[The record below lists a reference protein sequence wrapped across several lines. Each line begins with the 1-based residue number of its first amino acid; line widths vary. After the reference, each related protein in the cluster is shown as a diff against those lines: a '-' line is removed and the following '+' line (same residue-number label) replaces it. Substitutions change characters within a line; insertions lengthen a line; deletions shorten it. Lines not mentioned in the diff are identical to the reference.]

1 MIGMAVGQFRL
12 VTLDNRKQK
21 RNIMRFLQ
29 HVLAALSLSLV
40 AAVAGASP
48 ANPQNGVDYRTL
60 EKAQPTE
67 SGNKVEVTEFFWY
80 SCPHCNALEPSLE
93 DWVKKQGDKI
103 DFKRVPVVFR
113 DSMVPQQ
120 KLYYSLEALGKI
132 DELHKKVF
140 DAIHQQHQSLDTD
153 ATILAWVT
161 KQGIDK
167 QKFLDVYNSFSVQA
181 KVRRAAQLQQSYQV
195 DGVPLIAVEGRYLTS
210 PSIVGASLGNQPEPV
225 LHAATLQVMDWLV
238 AKVAKEQKASEA
250 KPAETKAAP
259 AKTSAGHKQ
268 HK

>member
-1 MIGMAVGQFRL
+1 
-12 VTLDNRKQK
+12 
-21 RNIMRFLQ
+21 MRFLQ
-29 HVLAALSLSLV
+29 HLLAALSLGLV

-93 DWVKKQGDKI
+93 DWVRKQGDKI

-140 DAIHQQHQSLDTD
+140 DAIHQQHQSLE
-153 ATILAWVT
+153 
-161 KQGIDK
+161 QGIDK
-167 QKFLDVYNSFSVQA
+167 QKVLDVYNSFSVQA
-181 KVRRAAQLQQSYQV
+181 KVRRAAQLQQAYQV

-238 AKVAKEQKASEA
+238 AKVAKEQKTTEA